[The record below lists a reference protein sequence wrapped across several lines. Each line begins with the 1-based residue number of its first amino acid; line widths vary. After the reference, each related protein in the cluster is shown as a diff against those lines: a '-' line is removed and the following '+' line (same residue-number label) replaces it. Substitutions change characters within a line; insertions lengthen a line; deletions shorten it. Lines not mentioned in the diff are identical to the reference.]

1 VTAIPPETTA
11 EKLLRTAQEV
21 QRPAL
26 GVFALVMALLV
37 AMMMMKNLKAPSAD
51 AVAMALPAAP
61 QDQLPTGAAE
71 PPQLTEGT
79 AEEPAPTFE
88 ALQMPVNALKE
99 RVIATAEAYPDVSAK
114 ILRNWMRSA

>member
-1 VTAIPPETTA
+1 
-11 EKLLRTAQEV
+11 
-21 QRPAL
+21 
-26 GVFALVMALLV
+26 
-37 AMMMMKNLKAPSAD
+37 
-51 AVAMALPAAP
+51 MALPAAP